1 MHLQKCLTFGVD
13 IKRGPYYIYI
23 LRTISSRYIFAD
35 FLSTELIMLVKVLL
49 KKIYFYN
56 FWNNHNFLTW

>member
-1 MHLQKCLTFGVD
+1 MHPQKCLTFGVD

-35 FLSTELIMLVKVLL
+35 FLSTELIMLVTVLL
-49 KKIYFYN
+49 
-56 FWNNHNFLTW
+56 L